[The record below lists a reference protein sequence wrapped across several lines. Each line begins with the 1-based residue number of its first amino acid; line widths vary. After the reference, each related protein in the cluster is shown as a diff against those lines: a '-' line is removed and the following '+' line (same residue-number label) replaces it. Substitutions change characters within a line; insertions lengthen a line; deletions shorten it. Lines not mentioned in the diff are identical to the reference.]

1 METIINYSF
10 AQRAIFRRICNKL
23 RKKVFMATQYGDSL
37 YDDYSDWTEYVEHY
51 DDYHDY
57 LDGETYLDNVQ

>member
-1 METIINYSF
+1 
-10 AQRAIFRRICNKL
+10 
-23 RKKVFMATQYGDSL
+23 MATQYGDSL

>member
-10 AQRAIFRRICNKL
+10 AQRAIFRRISNKL
-23 RKKVFMATQYGDSL
+23 RVSMVNMYGDSL
-37 YDDYSDWTEYVEHY
+37 YDDHSDWTEYVEHY

>member
-1 METIINYSF
+1 MESEINLSG
-10 AQRAIFRRICNKL
+10 AQRAIIYRIRNKQ
-23 RKKVFMATQYGDSL
+23 RVNVCIVNQYGDTL
-37 YDDYSDWTEYVEHY
+37 YDDHSDWTEYMEHY